1 MTATPRRFLP
11 TSALASP
18 RGRTSGRK
26 NLPARTRP
34 KPCTSTVAGPA
45 PTRTRNGAIAMDA
58 VINDFVQV
66 LRSPQLRVPPAESI
80 DALLALKHV
89 GLGER
94 GMVRDTLRAT
104 LIKNQ
109 EDTET
114 FDRLFDLY
122 FSLRPRTEKPAAR
135 LKLPDHDHGPPP
147 DRLELGE

>member
-1 MTATPRRFLP
+1 MTATPSRYLP

-18 RGRTSGRK
+18 RGRTSARK

-34 KPCTSTVAGPA
+34 KHCTSTVAGPA

-66 LRSPQLRVPPAESI
+66 LRSHQLRVPPAESI
-80 DALLALKHV
+80 DALHALKQV
-89 GLGER
+89 GIGER
-94 GMVRDTLRAT
+94 GVVRDTLRTT

-109 EDTET
+109 DDTET

-122 FSLRPRTEKPAAR
+122 FSMRPHTEKPAAK

-147 DRLELGE
+147 TKLE

>member
-1 MTATPRRFLP
+1 MPRRFSP
-11 TSALASP
+11 ISAWASQI
-18 RGRTSGRK
+18 RRISARRIR
-26 NLPARTRP
+26 PARTRRRR
-34 KPCTSTVAGPA
+34 CTSTVAGPA
-45 PTRTRNGAIAMDA
+45 HTRTRNGAIAMDA

-66 LRSPQLRVPPAESI
+66 LRGHQLRISPAESI
-80 DALLALKHV
+80 DALLALKQV

-122 FSLRPRTEKPAAR
+122 FSLRPHTEKPPAN
-135 LKLPDHDHGPPP
+135 LKLPDHDHDHGP
-147 DRLELGE
+147 